1 MNFYEFNLLITTSLG
16 EEQLTSFCEGLISEI
31 KEHGSIIAEP
41 TFTKR
46 KLAYSISKENEAWLT
61 VFSLSLKGEDK
72 KVSLNGIEKILK
84 SKTEVLRYLMLLKDD
99 KPPKV
104 RRKRRSAKK
113 EEEVLVA
120 VEADAEKVNEKV
132 EELLKEEL

>member
-31 KEHGSIIAEP
+31 KEHGSIITEP

-120 VEADAEKVNEKV
+120 VEADAKKVNEKV

>member
-104 RRKRRSAKK
+104 RRKRRSAK
-113 EEEVLVA
+113 EEVLVA
-120 VEADAEKVNEKV
+120 VEADAEKVSEKV

>member
-1 MNFYEFNLLITTSLG
+1 
-16 EEQLTSFCEGLISEI
+16 
-31 KEHGSIIAEP
+31 
-41 TFTKR
+41 
-46 KLAYSISKENEAWLT
+46 
-61 VFSLSLKGEDK
+61 
-72 KVSLNGIEKILK
+72 
-84 SKTEVLRYLMLLKDD
+84 MLLKDD